1 MLLFQCKICRTQPD
15 RFKLRRTAR
24 MIQMAVG
31 QPDPIGRCDILLHKA
46 SQIADAKTR
55 VQQDCFVGPLNQ
67 IDTDSAGKN
76 DPADVPRY

>member
-1 MLLFQCKICRTQPD
+1 
-15 RFKLRRTAR
+15 

-55 VQQDCFVGPLNQ
+55 VQQDRFVGPLNQ